1 MRAAR
6 RGSERGRVVMAEDIR
21 WLVTALMSAVA
32 VIGGLLMRDR
42 HVLALIRKGDEANA
56 KATQDA
62 SGQLHERVNRIRD
75 EYVRRDDHDRAYDAL
90 KELITSMREE
100 QRYTNQRLDQVLAR
114 LPPAKDG

>member
-1 MRAAR
+1 
-6 RGSERGRVVMAEDIR
+6 MAEDIR

-56 KATQDA
+56 KAIQDA

-114 LPPAKDG
+114 LPPAKEGER